1 MSDNSFAAQGW
12 PKPAGGQQPHTAA
25 PGQEP
30 AAPAHQAPASAAA
43 GEPGGAS
50 ANGVPGLW
58 KFTLREWIV
67 IATGLLLF
75 IFSFLSFITSDYAPL
90 WSLGLLCIVAILV
103 MTAATALLVLRR
115 FLPGA
120 RLRVGSLSVDQF
132 ASVAFVGYAI
142 AVWHTAIFMQQ
153 FFAGLGPFGGVVS
166 VSWVAWVSGVL
177 ALVGVFFTVVAPL
190 VPPFR
195 EDFDRRPEAPAAR
208 AARPAAPLVHKPRA
222 PKPQPAPQQQGWQGY
237 DQGGQQYGQQPYG
250 QPAPYAPQ
258 GYGQQPGA
266 QQYGQQPYGQPQQYG
281 QQPYG
286 QPSHGQPQAD
296 PQQQYGQQ
304 PYGQQPAASPAPV
317 FGQPEGQ
324 AAPET
329 QAAPVEQQH
338 APAAQQGANA
348 EAPQALNEPQPART
362 DDHQTEGEQP
372 GASARSAFEH
382 AGSGAGTGLGITD
395 AGSQD
400 AAPAY
405 RRTGPVATEPVG
417 EATDTA
423 AESQADQAASED
435 DSIDAETV
443 LKVPSRAEREAADSP
458 TSDDTAQAAE
468 SAAASETPDP
478 APASEGSAS
487 EEEVEDSIDAE
498 TVVKAPETRADGP
511 TAQPVTN
518 NQPFWALVPVER
530 DVVDANG
537 APLFRIGPTAWALV
551 LEERGDV
558 FVVRH
563 DDGRVGFLL
572 DTSGVTRG

>member
-1 MSDNSFAAQGW
+1 MSDNSFAPQGW
-12 PKPAGGQQPHTAA
+12 PQPAGGQQPHTAA

-67 IATGLLLF
+67 IGTGLLLF

-132 ASVAFVGYAI
+132 ASVAFVGYAV

-286 QPSHGQPQAD
+286 Q
-296 PQQQYGQQ
+296 
-304 PYGQQPAASPAPV
+304 QPAASPAPV

-324 AAPET
+324 AAPEA
-329 QAAPVEQQH
+329 QAAPVEQQQH

-372 GASARSAFEH
+372 GASRSAFEH

-395 AGSQD
+395 DGSQD

-443 LKVPSRAEREAADSP
+443 LKVPSRAERETADSP

-468 SAAASETPDP
+468 SAAASETPAP

-487 EEEVEDSIDAE
+487 EEEVDDSIDAE

-511 TAQPVTN
+511 AAQPVTN